1 MTEEEIDEDNEPAGE
16 GELEE
21 EEEGESEGDEEI
33 PRVLVA
39 TMNDLGTHLPD
50 GLRKS
55 FGQRPIW
62 FFRQDDEELVEIFEH
77 LPEDPMP
84 KGRAH
89 ELLRAL
95 RTFADETSD
104 RLQEVLGVTDG
115 IVYGFHGDAS
125 VDQVVEAFERDGFF
139 VWSGVLKSGVLVI
152 PES

>member
-1 MTEEEIDEDNEPAGE
+1 MSTEEEEREDDELPAE
-16 GELEE
+16 GADDVDDEE
-21 EEEGESEGDEEI
+21 EEI

-39 TMNDLGTHLPD
+39 TMADLGALLPEP
-50 GLRKS
+50 LKKS
-55 FGQRPIW
+55 FGTRPIW

-95 RTFADETSD
+95 RQFADETSD

-125 VDQVVEAFERDGFF
+125 VDRVIEAFERDGFF
-139 VWSGVLKSGVLVI
+139 VWKGVLKSGVLVI